1 MAKQKLEIECPVC
14 DAKISIDARSCPR
27 CGADLGMADFQDLE
41 DLAKDISEGR
51 SYSEKVPDQ
60 GPAEETKAETVTE
73 EKVVVIPSKEE
84 PRPEIKESK
93 KESKPKVQPA
103 PPAEPRKQVPKE
115 EVAKKAEPKAEGP
128 KRPEPKLEEARK
140 VGPKAEE
147 PKKEEPRK
155 PEAAEEEEEVSGE
168 KGKKK
173 GLFSKFF
180 GKKK

>member
-14 DAKISIDARSCPR
+14 DAKISIDARSCTR

-51 SYSEKVPDQ
+51 SYSGEVPENE
-60 GPAEETKAETVTE
+60 PAEETKAETVTE

-84 PRPEIKESK
+84 PKPEKKESK
-93 KESKPKVQPA
+93 KESKPKVEAA
-103 PPAEPRKQVPKE
+103 PPAEPKKQDPK
-115 EVAKKAEPKAEGP
+115 V
-128 KRPEPKLEEARK
+128 EEAKK
-140 VGPKAEE
+140 VGPKAVEPKVDE
-147 PKKEEPRK
+147 PKKKEPKIEEPRK
-155 PEAAEEEEEVSGE
+155 PQPVAEEEAEVPGE
-168 KGKKK
+168 KEKKK